1 MQTIRRSKRAI
12 IGDFPVVA
20 IERLSLSDYPG
31 KLCANLI
38 TPGCNFRCP
47 YCLKENLILDFLTMD
62 KITEDQVIEFLHPR
76 IGFLDGVCI
85 TGGEPTIHNELS
97 AFLTRLKSIG
107 AMVKLDTNGSY
118 PRRLEYYLDKRLVD
132 YIALDIKVPLNR
144 YQKTVKYHIT
154 PEVVLDSI
162 KLIRRSHLDYE
173 FKTTVVPG
181 ILDGGDILEIAKTL
195 SGSKRYVL
203 QGFRPGA
210 TLSMEYRGI
219 EPYSEAEMLQF
230 RDMVA
235 PFFGEVK
242 LRI

>member
-1 MQTIRRSKRAI
+1 MQTIRRSKRVI

-38 TPGCNFRCP
+38 APGCNFRCP
-47 YCLKENLILDFLTMD
+47 YCLNENLILDFLTMN
-62 KITEDQVIEFLHPR
+62 KTTEDQVIEFLHPR

-85 TGGEPTIHNELS
+85 TGGEPTIHNELP

-144 YQKTVKYHIT
+144 YQKTVNYHIT
-154 PEVVLDSI
+154 PEVIIDSI
-162 KLIRRSHLDYE
+162 KLIRRSHVDYE
-173 FKTTVVPG
+173 FRTTVVPG

-242 LRI
+242 LRL